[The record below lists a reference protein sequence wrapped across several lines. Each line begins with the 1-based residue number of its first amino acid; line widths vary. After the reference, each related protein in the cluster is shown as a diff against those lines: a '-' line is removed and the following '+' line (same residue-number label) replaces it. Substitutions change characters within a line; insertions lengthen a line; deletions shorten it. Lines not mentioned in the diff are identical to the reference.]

1 MVEQGIYFATTTET
15 GPTLALLSFASGR
28 VTEIARLPKGPERNI
43 PGLAV
48 APHGRSLLY
57 ARMDRS
63 GSDLMMVEDFR

>member
-1 MVEQGIYFATTTET
+1 MVEQGIYFATTTEA
-15 GPTLALLSFASGR
+15 GSSLAFLSFVFGR
-28 VTEIARLPKGPERNI
+28 VSEIARLPKGSERKI